1 PLRCCNPAE
10 DSCTN
15 PSRCGF
21 NACVPE
27 RCSPNSGACHAV
39 LPGNGAVPDGT
50 PCEDGN
56 SCTAAERPR
65 PVFQQCKTACKSDG
79 NPGCP
84 AGNEC
89 VLLTGSPGSPANGYC
104 CPYGTACQMPGG
116 LCFALSGRTQNAN
129 DACRAGVCSYDIGPA
144 LPTNGGSAPEA

>member
-1 PLRCCNPAE
+1 
-10 DSCTN
+10 
-15 PSRCGF
+15 
-21 NACVPE
+21 
-27 RCSPNSGACHAV
+27 
-39 LPGNGAVPDGT
+39 
-50 PCEDGN
+50 
-56 SCTAAERPR
+56 
-65 PVFQQCKTACKSDG
+65 G

-129 DACRAGVCSYDIGPA
+129 DACRAGVCSYDISPA
-144 LPTNGGSAPEA
+144 RPTDGGSAPEATVGDARVVRDAKTDFFDGPLVCPAREDLSGGESTLCDIFTCEDPEQNGDYNPCLADIHCDFLATNLCISTGPVPDGT